1 MCADITQLC
10 WRDWV
15 IVEQL
20 SLNCSLILKKRSC
33 FLFLLSSFHPDS
45 SVSRNICFKFS
56 QINGFE
62 CWWSHKNNRWW
73 KYILK
78 IQETFFYSFT
88 IGGCKLGFQTCL
100 PAVTHPVSKFLQLA
114 ATHKNTCLV
123 QTVQSRENIYLQKHD
138 GKHSNR
144 VQDKLYLWVLYKY
157 VWMQKLWLVNDKHK
171 KIHKMCANVYEKQ
184 QESKM
189 TKEEKVWMQGSCV
202 CLHLH

>member
-1 MCADITQLC
+1 M
-10 WRDWV
+10 
-15 IVEQL
+15 
-20 SLNCSLILKKRSC
+20 
-33 FLFLLSSFHPDS
+33 FLLSTFHPDY
-45 SVSRNICFKFS
+45 SVSRNICFTFS

-78 IQETFFYSFT
+78 IQEIFFYSFT

-157 VWMQKLWLVNDKHK
+157 VWMQKLLLVNDKHK
-171 KIHKMCANVYEKQ
+171 KYIKCVQMFMRSNRKAKWQRKRKCECKGVA
-184 QESKM
+184 
-189 TKEEKVWMQGSCV
+189 CV
-202 CLHLH
+202 CIWTNIFYSM